1 MKRLKLLALLA
12 VFALF
17 AAACG
22 GSDGDSSDTATDADD
37 MTEVASSEADE
48 EEAAPAE
55 EEAAPAEEEAMAEST
70 AGQGGELLLLQ
81 WQAPSQAN
89 VLLSGGTKDAL
100 AASLTLEPLAR
111 FSPDGVLEPAL
122 AEFIPTAG
130 NGISDDLTEITWT
143 LKDVMWSDGT
153 PFTADDVVFTWE
165 YCSDEATG
173 CSLDLTTVANVEAI
187 DDRNVKITFLEPKP
201 FPYDQFVGY
210 LNPVIQ
216 RAQFADCVGAAAS
229 SCTDEN
235 FAPVGTGPYMVTEL
249 RPEDTVT
256 YEYNPMW
263 RGNAQGEP
271 FFGTVTIKGGGD
283 AEAAARSVLEIGEAD
298 YAWNLQ
304 VAPEILNPMA
314 AAGNGEVIVSFTA
327 NVEHIN
333 LNQTDNRADGDARS
347 NWLDGNNPNPF
358 FYNNPEFARAL
369 SLAINRQELV
379 IVGYGDTGIPTCNI
393 WPVGEQ
399 STNNDWCLTQDLDEA
414 NNILDGLGYLDTDGD
429 GVRELPDGTSLEF
442 DYATSTN
449 AVRQSNQDLIKGY
462 WEDIGISVNMKN
474 EDASLFFDG
483 TCASDACIWKF
494 FFDIEMF
501 TNGSTL
507 PDPASYL
514 GNWRTSEIPTL
525 ESSWGGSNMPRI
537 SNAELD
543 ATWEEL
549 NAAAIDDP
557 NRNDLVIRVNDII
570 SAESGGVIPLISRGS
585 VSAKANSLNTAG
597 PLNGWDS
604 EYWNIQEW
612 TREG

>member
-37 MTEVASSEADE
+37 TTEAASSEADE
-48 EEAAPAE
+48 EEADE

-537 SNAELD
+537 SNA
-543 ATWEEL
+543 
-549 NAAAIDDP
+549 
-557 NRNDLVIRVNDII
+557 R
-570 SAESGGVIPLISRGS
+570 
-585 VSAKANSLNTAG
+585 
-597 PLNGWDS
+597 
-604 EYWNIQEW
+604 
-612 TREG
+612 TRRDMGRTQRCGHR